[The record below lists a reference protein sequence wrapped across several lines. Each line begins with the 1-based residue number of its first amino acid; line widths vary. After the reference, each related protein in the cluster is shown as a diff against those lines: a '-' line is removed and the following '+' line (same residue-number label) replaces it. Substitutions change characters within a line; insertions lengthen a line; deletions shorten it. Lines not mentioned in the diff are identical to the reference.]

1 MRAQE
6 PSPQVVGQEP
16 ARVTWTADG
25 PTQFAGAM
33 MVVAGIWH
41 GLIGLAGLAHD
52 TLLVPVEGYV
62 YAVDLS
68 AWGWAHVF
76 LGVALAALGVAV
88 HRGLPWSRLTGF
100 LVVGVSLLVNFLFI
114 PYHPAWSV
122 LVIALDVAIVLA
134 LAMGR
139 PRTT

>member
-16 ARVTWTADG
+16 AGVTWSADG
-25 PTQFAGAM
+25 PTQFAGTM

-52 TLLVPVEGYV
+52 TLLVPVGGYV

-68 AWGWAHVF
+68 AWGWAHAF
-76 LGVALAALGVAV
+76 IEVALAALGVAV
-88 HRGLPWSRLTGF
+88 RGGQPWSRLTGF
-100 LVVGVSLLVNFLFI
+100 LVVGVSLVVNFVFI
-114 PYHPAWSV
+114 PYRPVWSV
-122 LVIALDVAIVLA
+122 MVIALDIAIVFA
-134 LAMGR
+134 LAKGR
-139 PRTT
+139 SRTT

>member
-1 MRAQE
+1 VCEMAGRLPDHDRYSADDPGVRRCGMRAQE

-16 ARVTWTADG
+16 AGVTWSADG
-25 PTQFAGAM
+25 PTQFAGTM

-68 AWGWAHVF
+68 AWGWAHAF
-76 LGVALAALGVAV
+76 IGVALAALGV
-88 HRGLPWSRLTGF
+88 
-100 LVVGVSLLVNFLFI
+100 
-114 PYHPAWSV
+114 
-122 LVIALDVAIVLA
+122 
-134 LAMGR
+134 
-139 PRTT
+139 

>member
-41 GLIGLAGLAHD
+41 GLIGLAGLPYRPVWSVIVIAIVFALAKGRSRTTWPPGHL
-52 TLLVPVEGYV
+52 TLVP
-62 YAVDLS
+62 
-68 AWGWAHVF
+68 
-76 LGVALAALGVAV
+76 AA
-88 HRGLPWSRLTGF
+88 
-100 LVVGVSLLVNFLFI
+100 
-114 PYHPAWSV
+114 
-122 LVIALDVAIVLA
+122 
-134 LAMGR
+134 GR
-139 PRTT
+139 PAGRPPANRPRPNRRSSRRTVNGCDIGSWARPTQNPRSLRPCCSSSSMSTSFSV